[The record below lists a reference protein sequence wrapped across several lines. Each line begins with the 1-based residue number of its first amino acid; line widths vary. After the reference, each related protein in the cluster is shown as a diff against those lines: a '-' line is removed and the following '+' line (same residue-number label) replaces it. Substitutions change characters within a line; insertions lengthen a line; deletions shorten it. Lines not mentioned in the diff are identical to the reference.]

1 MWRVISQTES
11 VAFMQH
17 RFREK
22 VTELQ
27 GCEKPKS
34 RKLCLLRDKDEF
46 WSGGKPRGSLGS
58 VSMILC
64 SPSNLLLLIQG
75 SESGKLKQ
83 SMVAD
88 SSKFNVAMGV
98 KFTQRGDKKKG

>member
-17 RFREK
+17 RSREK
-22 VTELQ
+22 VTELK

-46 WSGGKPRGSLGS
+46 WSGGKCCGSLGS

-64 SPSNLLLLIQG
+64 SPSNLLLIQL
-75 SESGKLKQ
+75 S
-83 SMVAD
+83 
-88 SSKFNVAMGV
+88 
-98 KFTQRGDKKKG
+98 